1 MTSMTRFACAL
12 ALVLPLAACS
22 GIVGPP
28 PAGQI
33 YRLHPQAFAAG
44 TGARAGWQLSVAP
57 PLAPQSLDTSRIAL
71 LHSPTLMDYY
81 ANAAWNDRAPVMVQ
95 SLLLEA
101 FEASGRIGAVG
112 REDSGLRTDY
122 LLQSELRDFE
132 AQYDVPDAAP
142 RIVVKLLLRL
152 VKIPERNVVGTTLIS
167 REAQASANSLPA
179 VADAFSEATG
189 AAVKEAVDWTLAVP
203 APAEPPAPP
212 AHRRRGS
219 R

>member
-1 MTSMTRFACAL
+1 
-12 ALVLPLAACS
+12 
-22 GIVGPP
+22 
-28 PAGQI
+28 
-33 YRLHPQAFAAG
+33 
-44 TGARAGWQLSVAP
+44 
-57 PLAPQSLDTSRIAL
+57 
-71 LHSPTLMDYY
+71 MDYY